1 MIGQRCIIWLQGI
14 VFLAAALGGRYSCG
28 IGGAGQTCSSKP
40 SLDQSGSVCVVSSQ
54 TRRITCDH
62 PSKPSCQAGVEFQ
75 FLTKSQD
82 WKQRYHPDRLPA
94 AAEALSARLP
104 HNEGEARIGALG
116 LHCSVSQTLDSLR
129 TTVLLV

>member
-1 MIGQRCIIWLQGI
+1 MLGHRYIIWLQCI
-14 VFLAAALGGRYSCG
+14 VILAAALGACYSCV
-28 IGGAGQTCSSKP
+28 IGGAGQACSSKP

-75 FLTKSQD
+75 FIKKSQD

-94 AAEALSARLP
+94 TAEALSARLP
-104 HNEGEARIGALG
+104 RNEGEARIGALG
-116 LHCSVSQTLDSLR
+116 RHPSVSQALDSLR
-129 TTVLLV
+129 TTVLLL